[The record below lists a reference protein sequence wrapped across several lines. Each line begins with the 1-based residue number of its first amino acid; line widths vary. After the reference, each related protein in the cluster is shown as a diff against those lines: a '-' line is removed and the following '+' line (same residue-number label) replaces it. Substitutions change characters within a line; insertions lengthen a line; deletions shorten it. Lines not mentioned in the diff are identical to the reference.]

1 MGRRGVH
8 HANRQPGQQLRCR
21 GGCCR
26 IGGIDLRAEK
36 RSKTALMGVLE
47 KAVPIATLI
56 FVVSSM
62 VAMGLGL
69 KVAQIT
75 APLRNLRL
83 VAMSLLANFALMPAA
98 AIVLARVLRLDEP
111 LGVGLLVLGVAAGA
125 PFLPKLTQ
133 IAKGN
138 LAFAVALMVLLMVIT
153 VGYLPLVLP
162 VLLPGVSVNPAKI
175 ARSLV
180 LLMLVP
186 LVVAL
191 AVNAKLPA
199 AAARAKPLF
208 DRLSSLGLILVVV
221 LLVVVNFNKV
231 LSVFGTRAILAGM
244 LFIAF
249 GYAVGWALGGPAAD
263 TRPVLGLGTAQR
275 NIAAAL
281 VVGGQSFSN
290 PSVVVMVVVVAIV
303 SLLILLPMSR
313 LLARKAGRGSGG

>member
-1 MGRRGVH
+1 
-8 HANRQPGQQLRCR
+8 
-21 GGCCR
+21 
-26 IGGIDLRAEK
+26 
-36 RSKTALMGVLE
+36 MGVLE
-47 KAVPIATLI
+47 KAVPIATLV

-75 APLRNLRL
+75 APLRDLRL
-83 VAMSLLANFALMPAA
+83 VSLSLLANFVLMPAA
-98 AIVLARVLRLDEP
+98 AVVLARVLRLDEP

-186 LVVAL
+186 LAVAL

>member
-1 MGRRGVH
+1 
-8 HANRQPGQQLRCR
+8 
-21 GGCCR
+21 
-26 IGGIDLRAEK
+26 
-36 RSKTALMGVLE
+36 MGVLE
-47 KAVPIATLI
+47 KAVPIATLV

-83 VAMSLLANFALMPAA
+83 VSLSLLANFVLVPAA
-98 AIVLARVLRLDEP
+98 AVGLARVLRLDERV
-111 LGVGLLVLGVAAGA
+111 GVGLLVLGVAAGA

-186 LVVAL
+186 LAVAL

>member
-1 MGRRGVH
+1 MPEHPWDLAAVIT
-8 HANRQPGQQLRCR
+8 QPNSLVSSYAVDAG
-21 GGCCR
+21 
-26 IGGIDLRAEK
+26 LRAEK
-36 RSKTALMGVLE
+36 RSKTVLMGALE
-47 KAVPIATLI
+47 KAVPIATLV

-83 VAMSLLANFALMPAA
+83 VSLSLLANFVLMPAA
-98 AIVLARVLRLDEP
+98 AVVLARVLRLDEP
-111 LGVGLLVLGVAAGA
+111 LGVGLLLLGVAAGA

-153 VGYLPLVLP
+153 VGYMPLVLP
-162 VLLPGVSVNPAKI
+162 ILLPGVSVNPAKI
-175 ARSLV
+175 AGSLV
-180 LLMLVP
+180 LTMLLP
-186 LVVAL
+186 LAVAL
-191 AVNAKLPA
+191 AVNAKLPG
-199 AAARAKPLF
+199 AAARAKPWF

-231 LSVFGTRAILAGM
+231 LSVFGTRAILAGL

-281 VVGGQSFSN
+281 VVGSQSFSN
-290 PSVVVMVVVVAIV
+290 PGVVVMVVVVAIV
-303 SLLILLPMSR
+303 SLLVLLPMSR
-313 LLARKAGRGSGG
+313 LLARKG

>member
-1 MGRRGVH
+1 
-8 HANRQPGQQLRCR
+8 
-21 GGCCR
+21 
-26 IGGIDLRAEK
+26 
-36 RSKTALMGVLE
+36 MGVLE
-47 KAVPIATLI
+47 KAVPIATLV

-83 VAMSLLANFALMPAA
+83 VSLSLLANFVLMPAA
-98 AIVLARVLRLDEP
+98 AVVLARVLRLDEP
-111 LGVGLLVLGVAAGA
+111 LGVGLLLLGVAAGA

-186 LVVAL
+186 LAVAL

-313 LLARKAGRGSGG
+313 LLARKACRGSGG

>member
-47 KAVPIATLI
+47 KAVPIATLV

-83 VAMSLLANFALMPAA
+83 VSLSLLANFVLMPAA
-98 AIVLARVLRLDEP
+98 AVVLARVLRLDEP

-186 LVVAL
+186 LAVAL

-313 LLARKAGRGSGG
+313 LLAGKASRGSGG

>member
-1 MGRRGVH
+1 MG
-8 HANRQPGQQLRCR
+8 A
-21 GGCCR
+21 
-26 IGGIDLRAEK
+26 
-36 RSKTALMGVLE
+36 LE
-47 KAVPIATLI
+47 KAVPIATLV

-83 VAMSLLANFALMPAA
+83 VSLSLLAKFVLMPAA
-98 AIVLARVLRLDEP
+98 AMALARVLRLDEP

-162 VLLPGVSVNPAKI
+162 ILLPGVSVNPAKI

-186 LVVAL
+186 LAVAL

-199 AAARAKPLF
+199 AAARANH
-208 DRLSSLGLILVVV
+208 SSIG
-221 LLVVVNFNKV
+221 FPASASFSWSYCSSWSTSTRCCRSSAPAPSWPACCSSR
-231 LSVFGTRAILAGM
+231 SVMPSAGRS
-244 LFIAF
+244 A
-249 GYAVGWALGGPAAD
+249 
-263 TRPVLGLGTAQR
+263 AQR
-275 NIAAAL
+275 QTHGPSWAWARRNATLPRRSWWAAKASATL
-281 VVGGQSFSN
+281 VSSSWWSSSRS
-290 PSVVVMVVVVAIV
+290 SV
-303 SLLILLPMSR
+303 S
-313 LLARKAGRGSGG
+313 

>member
-1 MGRRGVH
+1 MG
-8 HANRQPGQQLRCR
+8 A
-21 GGCCR
+21 
-26 IGGIDLRAEK
+26 
-36 RSKTALMGVLE
+36 LE
-47 KAVPIATLI
+47 KAVPIATLV

-83 VAMSLLANFALMPAA
+83 VSLSLLANFVLMPAA
-98 AIVLARVLRLDEP
+98 AVALARVLRLDEP

-162 VLLPGVSVNPAKI
+162 ILLPGVSVNPAKI

-186 LVVAL
+186 LAVAL

-231 LSVFGTRAILAGM
+231 LSVFGTRAILAGL

-313 LLARKAGRGSGG
+313 LLAGKASRGSGG

>member
-1 MGRRGVH
+1 MG
-8 HANRQPGQQLRCR
+8 A
-21 GGCCR
+21 
-26 IGGIDLRAEK
+26 
-36 RSKTALMGVLE
+36 LE
-47 KAVPIATLI
+47 KAVPIATLV

-83 VAMSLLANFALMPAA
+83 VSLSLLANFVLMPAA
-98 AIVLARVLRLDEP
+98 AVVLARVLRLDEP

-162 VLLPGVSVNPAKI
+162 ILLPGVSVNPAKI

-186 LVVAL
+186 LAVAL

-313 LLARKAGRGSGG
+313 LLARKASRGSGG

>member
-1 MGRRGVH
+1 
-8 HANRQPGQQLRCR
+8 
-21 GGCCR
+21 
-26 IGGIDLRAEK
+26 
-36 RSKTALMGVLE
+36 MGVLE
-47 KAVPIATLI
+47 KAVPIATLV

-83 VAMSLLANFALMPAA
+83 VSLSLLANFVLMPAA
-98 AIVLARVLRLDEP
+98 AVVLARVLRLDEP

-186 LVVAL
+186 LAVAL

-231 LSVFGTRAILAGM
+231 LSVFGTRAILAGL

>member
-1 MGRRGVH
+1 MG
-8 HANRQPGQQLRCR
+8 A
-21 GGCCR
+21 
-26 IGGIDLRAEK
+26 
-36 RSKTALMGVLE
+36 LE
-47 KAVPIATLI
+47 KAVPIATLV

-62 VAMGLGL
+62 VAMGLGF

-75 APLRNLRL
+75 DPLRILRHVSL
-83 VAMSLLANFALMPAA
+83 SLLANFVLMPAA
-98 AIVLARVLRLDEP
+98 AVVLARVLRLDEP
-111 LGVGLLVLGVAAGA
+111 LGVGLLLLGVAAGA

-186 LVVAL
+186 LAVAL

-231 LSVFGTRAILAGM
+231 LSVFGTRAILAGL

-290 PSVVVMVVVVAIV
+290 PSVIVMVVVVAIV

-313 LLARKAGRGSGG
+313 LLAKKASRRPGG

>member
-1 MGRRGVH
+1 MGGLTLPGLWLCLALVVAGSVCLAVGSVWL
-8 HANRQPGQQLRCR
+8 AN
-21 GGCCR
+21 
-26 IGGIDLRAEK
+26 
-36 RSKTALMGVLE
+36 KTATHEPERGLTTPPMGALE
-47 KAVPIATLI
+47 KAVPIATLV

-62 VAMGLGL
+62 LAMGLGL
-69 KVAQIT
+69 KVAEVT

-83 VAMSLLANFALMPAA
+83 VLMSLLANFVLMPAGA
-98 AIVLARVLRLDEP
+98 VLLARLLRLEEP
-111 LGVGLLVLGVAAGA
+111 LGVGLLLLGAAAGA

-153 VGYLPLVLP
+153 VGYMPLVLP
-162 VLLPGVSVNPAKI
+162 ILLPGVSVNPARI
-175 ARSLV
+175 ASSLV
-180 LLMLVP
+180 LLMLLP
-186 LVVAL
+186 LAVAL
-191 AVNAKLPA
+191 AVNAKLPG

-231 LSVFGTRAILAGM
+231 LSVFGTRAILAGL
-244 LFIAF
+244 LFIAL
-249 GYAVGWALGGPAAD
+249 GYAAGWALGGPATD

-281 VVGGQSFSN
+281 VVGSQSFNN

-313 LLARKAGRGSGG
+313 LLARKG